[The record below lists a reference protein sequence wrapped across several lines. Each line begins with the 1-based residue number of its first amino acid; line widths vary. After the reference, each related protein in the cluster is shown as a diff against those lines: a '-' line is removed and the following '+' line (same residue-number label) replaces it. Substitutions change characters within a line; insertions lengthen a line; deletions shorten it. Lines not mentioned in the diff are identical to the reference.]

1 MKNFDKDD
9 QNQTKDK
16 TITIPSIKKEVLLM
30 LCVLAAT
37 LNEYGAKDPHRR
49 QGSTSAPRAIAQR
62 LQRCEQLRCTSRHEQ
77 NQDGADGSAA
87 RRSEVLTA
95 PSSTTAPCRPPR
107 AEVGR

>member
-16 TITIPSIKKEVLLM
+16 TITIPSIEKKG
-30 LCVLAAT
+30 LAHAVRACCDV
-37 LNEYGAKDPHRR
+37 GGVRR
-49 QGSTSAPRAIAQR
+49 QGSTSAPRVIAQR
-62 LQRCEQLRCTSRHEQ
+62 LQRCGRLRCASRHEQ
-77 NQDGADGSAA
+77 NQDGADGSVA

-95 PSSTTAPCRPPR
+95 PSSTTAPGRPPR